1 MTEFQILR
9 TSQALYLTVVTKD
22 RLPIFKTNSLK
33 NVVCAALNEARTSG
47 GFFIFAYVIMFDH
60 LHLITNQP
68 NSSAE
73 ILRYVKGIAARR
85 IIDFLKQNNFTSSLA
100 KLQHPEWKRNHKY
113 SVWQQEKNVLS
124 IFSENVFMQKVN
136 YIHLNPVRAELER
149 HAIDYRWSSARC
161 WQRCPL
167 DDEPLMVD
175 VDRIRWR
182 YGRSPKAIT
191 DESEGQDLP
200 HIRRRSRF

>member
-149 HAIDYRWSSARC
+149 PAIDYRWSSARC

-191 DESEGQDLP
+191 DESEG
-200 HIRRRSRF
+200 